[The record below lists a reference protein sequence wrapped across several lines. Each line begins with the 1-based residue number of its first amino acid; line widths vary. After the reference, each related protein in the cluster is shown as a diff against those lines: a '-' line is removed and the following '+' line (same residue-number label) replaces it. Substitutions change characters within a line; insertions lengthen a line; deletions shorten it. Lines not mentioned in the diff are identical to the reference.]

1 MAAEL
6 EAIYRRWAG
15 LDDALA
21 EAKEH
26 IHPDRKDGGADILP
40 LGNTGPVVKQLR
52 ALGRDD
58 GAEEVSTFLDVV
70 IADPDEKCI
79 AARLYT
85 QTNAAG
91 PFAEAVGLPTTGEPF
106 RVFSHE
112 LVWFRDD
119 KVYDILTLIGMNE
132 PPQRL
137 SPSDTISASHRLEL
151 GTKKLANGELKSF
164 YHSYIDAIN
173 VDLSEAALANFV
185 HAEVTHNGQHL
196 SLAQYVDL
204 ISESS
209 SAFDNMI
216 AHVYTVVANEEKQCI
231 AARIEWAGT
240 LVKPLRG
247 VEPNGRSVQFTEIVF
262 YGLESGKF
270 VRVWSVVDWDMF
282 KAQMMDPVEEQAGNS
297 KK

>member
-21 EAKEH
+21 EAKEY
-26 IHPDRKDGGADILP
+26 IHPDHKDGGAHILS
-40 LGNTGPVVKQLR
+40 LRNMGPVVKQLR
-52 ALGRDD
+52 ALVEMTGQRKS
-58 GAEEVSTFLDVV
+58 AHFWT
-70 IADPDEKCI
+70 
-79 AARLYT
+79 LYS
-85 QTNAAG
+85 QTNAVG

-119 KVYDILTLIGMNE
+119 KVYDILTLTGMNE
-132 PPQRL
+132 ALQRL
-137 SPSDTISASHRLEL
+137 SLSDTISASHRLEL
-151 GTKKLANGELKSF
+151 GTKKLANGKLKSF
-164 YHSYIDAIN
+164 YHSYIYAIN
-173 VDLSEAALANFV
+173 VDLSEAALAKFV

-204 ISESS
+204 ISKSS
-209 SAFDNMI
+209 SAFENMI
-216 AHVYTVVANEEKQCI
+216 AHIYTVVANEEKQYI
-231 AARIEWAGT
+231 AARIEWTGT

-262 YGLESGKF
+262 YGLESGKIM
-270 VRVWSVVDWDMF
+270 RVWSVVDWDTF
-282 KAQMMDPVEEQAGNS
+282 KAQMMDLVEEQAGDS

>member
-21 EAKEH
+21 EAKEY
-26 IHPDRKDGGADILP
+26 IYPDHKDGGAHILS
-40 LGNTGPVVKQLR
+40 LRNMGPVVKQLR

-79 AARLYT
+79 AARLYS
-85 QTNAAG
+85 QTNAVG

-119 KVYDILTLIGMNE
+119 KVYDILTLTGMNE
-132 PPQRL
+132 ALQRL
-137 SPSDTISASHRLEL
+137 SLSDTISASHRLEL
-151 GTKKLANGELKSF
+151 GTKKLANGKLKSF
-164 YHSYIDAIN
+164 YHSYIYAIN
-173 VDLSEAALANFV
+173 VDLSEAALAKFV

-204 ISESS
+204 ISKSS
-209 SAFDNMI
+209 SAFENMI
-216 AHVYTVVANEEKQCI
+216 AHIYTVVANEEKQYI
-231 AARIEWAGT
+231 AARIEWTGT

-262 YGLESGKF
+262 YGLESGKIM
-270 VRVWSVVDWDMF
+270 RVWSVVDWDTF
-282 KAQMMDPVEEQAGNS
+282 KAQMMDLVEEQAGDS